1 MRLDEAEA
9 RRRLAAAPV
18 GRLATA
24 DAGGVPHVVPAV
36 FALGADDRIYI
47 AVDAKPKRSTDLK
60 RLRNIDA
67 NPRVA
72 FLVDHYSDDWARLW
86 WVRADGTARVLT
98 DPDGM
103 RRPIDLLVERY
114 APYREARP
122 RGPVIEIAIDR
133 LSGWSGE
140 A

>member
-24 DAGGVPHVVPAV
+24 DAAGVPHVVPAV
-36 FALGADDRIYI
+36 FALDDDRIYI
-47 AVDAKPKRSTDLK
+47 AVDAKPKRSADLK

-72 FLVDHYSDDWARLW
+72 FLVDHYGDDWTRLW
-86 WVRADGTARVLT
+86 WVRADGTARVVA

-114 APYREARP
+114 APYRAARP
-122 RGPVIEIAIDR
+122 PGPVIEIEVDR

>member
-24 DAGGVPHVVPAV
+24 DGAGVPHAVPAV
-36 FALGADDRIYI
+36 FALDGDRVYV
-47 AVDAKPKRSTDLK
+47 AVDAKPKRTTDLK

-72 FLVDHYSDDWARLW
+72 FLVDHYDDDWTRLW
-86 WVRADGTARVLT
+86 WVRADGTARVVT

-114 APYREARP
+114 AQYRRARP
-122 RGPVIEIAIDR
+122 GGPVIEITIDR